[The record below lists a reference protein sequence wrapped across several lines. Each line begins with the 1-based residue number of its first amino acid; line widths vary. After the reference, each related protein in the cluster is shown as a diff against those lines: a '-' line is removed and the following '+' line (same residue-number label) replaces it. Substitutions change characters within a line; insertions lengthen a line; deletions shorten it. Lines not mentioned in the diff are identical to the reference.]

1 LTQWPHPF
9 INLWNTVNF
18 TVHFAHLSNAQDHQM
33 TDFADQKSTASAW
46 FRELRDQIVAA
57 FEGLENDHTSGP
69 MSDAPI
75 GTFEVSET
83 KRSADDGSDAGGG
96 LMSVMRGGRVFEK
109 VGVNISTVYGTL
121 GERAQNAMMA
131 RKGLAGMKDDP
142 RFWASG
148 ISLVAHMQNPHAPAV
163 HMNTRMFWTPHA
175 WWFGGGSDLNPCIEY
190 SEDTTHFHNTQKTH
204 LDPHGADL
212 YPKLKDWADEYFYVP
227 HRGRARGVG
236 GIFMDDHCTGDWEQD
251 LALTQDIGRAF
262 LPAYLPLVE
271 NRIKQNWTDADKD
284 QQLVHRGLYAEYNL
298 VYDRGTKFG
307 LETGHDANAVLMSL
321 PPLAKWH

>member
-1 LTQWPHPF
+1 MANDQ
-9 INLWNTVNF
+9 INAF
-18 TVHFAHLSNAQDHQM
+18 DAEKAR
-33 TDFADQKSTASAW
+33 ASAW

-57 FEGLENDHTSGP
+57 FQGIEANHTTGP
-69 MSDAPI
+69 MSDAPV
-75 GTFEVSET
+75 GVFELTET
-83 KRSADDGSDAGGG
+83 TRTSDDGSDAGGG

-121 GERAQNAMMA
+121 GERAQNAMAA
-131 RKGLAGMKDDP
+131 RKGIPGMKDDP
-142 RFWASG
+142 RFWAAG

-190 SEDTTHFHNTQKTH
+190 DEDTAHFHDQQKQH
-204 LDPHGADL
+204 LDPNGADL
-212 YPKLKDWADEYFYVP
+212 YPKLKEWADTYFYIP
-227 HRGRARGVG
+227 HRHRARGVG
-236 GIFMDDHCTGDWEQD
+236 GIFMDDRCTGDWEAD
-251 LALTQDIGRAF
+251 FALTQDIGRAF

-271 NRIKQNWTDADKD
+271 KRKVQDWDEAAKDA
-284 QQLVHRGLYAEYNL
+284 QLIHRGLYAEYNL

-321 PPLAKWH
+321 PPLAKWT